1 MVKVLTI
8 IAFLFIVLFILG
20 VIVAIV
26 GIHRAPIEKT
36 DKEP

>member
-1 MVKVLTI
+1 MVKVLTVV
-8 IAFLFIVLFILG
+8 AFLSIILFILG
-20 VIVAIV
+20 VIIAIV

>member
-1 MVKVLTI
+1 MVKALI
-8 IAFLFIVLFILG
+8 AIAFLFILG
-20 VIVAIV
+20 VIIAVV